1 MRQSEPD
8 ICITFVHSP
17 AAASSVRQAVARDLD
32 VADHLLDDVELVVS
46 ELVTNVVRHARTDGV
61 VELWTRPDEVR
72 IEVHDAA
79 PSAPQLRPS
88 AGPDGGFGLRIV
100 DRVATAWGH
109 RRSRHGKTV
118 WAVLTS
124 R

>member
-1 MRQSEPD
+1 MRRSEPD
-8 ICITFVHSP
+8 ICIEFVHSP
-17 AAASSVRQAVARDLD
+17 AAASSVRRALAHHLD
-32 VADHLLDDVELVVS
+32 VADRLADDVELIVS
-46 ELVTNVVRHARTDGV
+46 ELVTNVVRHARTNGV
-61 VELWTRPDEVR
+61 VELWSWPGEVR

-79 PSAPQLRPS
+79 PGVPQMRAS

-100 DRVATAWGH
+100 DRVATSWGH

-118 WAVLTS
+118 WAVVRS